1 MHHSENDPLDA
12 KSYHPH
18 MPWPEDA
25 LTADE
30 NIVTSFRQH
39 WKLLVIPALVF
50 LVLLIVLAWTL
61 SLVSWGWLEFF
72 VAALIVAAFVWFVA
86 RPLVDWWVTRYV
98 LTTERLITRKGLIA
112 QSGIEI
118 PLERITNVNF
128 SQTFWERLLGA
139 GDLLVESAGTTGQS
153 RFANIP
159 RPDNFASV
167 LYNVREQ
174 RTLSLQSGAAAV
186 SEAGDDAIDK
196 MRRLKE
202 LHREGVIT
210 DAEYEEKRQKLLGE
224 I

>member
-1 MHHSENDPLDA
+1 MA
-12 KSYHPH
+12 
-18 MPWPEDA
+18 WPEDA

-30 NIVTSFRQH
+30 SIVVSFRQH
-39 WKLLVIPALVF
+39 WKLLAIPV
-50 LVLLIVLAWTL
+50 
-61 SLVSWGWLEFF
+61 
-72 VAALIVAAFVWFVA
+72 VWFLGVLIA
-86 RPLVDWWVTRYV
+86 LFVIYQWIPGGRTWDIVFTLITLGAFGWFVVRPVVDWWVTRYV
-98 LTTERLITRKGLIA
+98 LTTERLITRTGLIA

-128 SQTFWERLLGA
+128 SQGFWERLLGA
-139 GDLLVESAGTTGQS
+139 GDLLVESAGSTGQS

-174 RTLSLQSGAAAV
+174 RTLALQSGSGAV
-186 SEAGDDAIDK
+186 ADSDDAIDK

-202 LHREGVIT
+202 LHHDGVIS
-210 DAEYEEKRQKLLGE
+210 DAEYEQKRQKLLGE